1 MIEAII
7 KANYENFMAHKAIEK
22 KPEPKKA
29 KKTYMEL
36 EKENSLLKRRNMK
49 LEKEN
54 SLIAVLEKEIYLLKR

>member
-1 MIEAII
+1 
-7 KANYENFMAHKAIEK
+7 MAYKAIEK